1 MSVMLKYLSMIPGFD
16 LIEFAQTAGPIA
28 ALLLV
33 LFIIFAENGL
43 LIGFFLPGDSILFT
57 IGVLLQGTKT
67 IKLDMD
73 INLVVLLL
81 FIAATVGS
89 SVGYAIGRKIG
100 PRLFKRPDS
109 LLFKQDNVKK
119 AQDFYDKYGV
129 KTIVLARFVP
139 IVRTFAPL
147 IAGIAKMKYGTFVLF
162 NILGGALWVGS
173 VTYLGYFLGEW
184 MNKVGIDV
192 DTVLLPIVAF
202 ILIVSIM
209 PAIFQLLKTKKQR
222 RELCKMIKKQYKKI
236 FNGERL

>member
-1 MSVMLKYLSMIPGFD
+1 MIPGFD
-16 LIEFAQTAGPIA
+16 LIEFAQTAGPVA

-67 IKLDMD
+67 VKLDFD
-73 INLVVLLL
+73 VNLVVLLL
-81 FIAATVGS
+81 FFAATIGS
-89 SVGYAIGRKIG
+89 SVGYAIGRRIG

-109 LLFKQDNVKK
+109 LLFKQENVKK
-119 AQDFYDKYGV
+119 AQEFYDKYGV

-147 IAGIAKMKYGTFVLF
+147 IAGIAKMKYRTFIMF
-162 NILGGALWVGS
+162 NIVGGVLWTAG
-173 VTYLGYFLGEW
+173 VTYAGYFLGEW

-192 DTVLLPIVAF
+192 DAVLLPIVAL
-202 ILIVSIM
+202 ILIASIM
-209 PAIFQLLKTKKQR
+209 PAVFELLKTKKQR
-222 RELCKMIKKQYKKI
+222 DDLCKMIRVQWNKLFKGK
-236 FNGERL
+236 ER